1 MFGRT
6 PRIISALDVGSETT
20 RAAIA
25 QIVKEDL
32 ELGDDEVSTAPLKII
47 GVGEVRTRGVERG
60 EFVDISKVADSI
72 RTATEQASVMAWTGV
87 KDVVVSLN
95 GRHTRSVDSV
105 GTISLTGS
113 SSSKDACAMRA
124 IVESDLRHAL
134 EDAKSV
140 TVHSDE
146 RMLHTILQD
155 FAVDSHKFIKNPV
168 GKTGQRLDAHVKVIL
183 ASQSALND
191 LEHALGEAHLSAR
204 LIMLDSLASARACLT
219 PDQMEDGVL
228 LIDIGKGTTDAIIY
242 FGGSPRYVSCVA
254 MAGGFVTGDVAHCLG
269 CDMRSAEEVK
279 LSTGLAAKMPRP
291 AEGRLESLVSE
302 VEETTADP
310 RVVRAMSSRNAEIL
324 LTLRNDIRR
333 ADAEQFIKRGVVLTG
348 CASQDPGL
356 CGLASCIFGMQAQTG
371 KCADTESFDGALDDP
386 GFTSVMGLLS
396 FGYERAAG
404 VSSFSGQERSFL
416 SRAWNALT
424 SKNVSLT

>member
-6 PRIISALDVGSETT
+6 ARIISALDIGSETT

-25 QIVKEDL
+25 QIVDRDV
-32 ELGDDEVSTAPLKII
+32 ELVDEEMSTAQLKII
-47 GVGEVRTRGVERG
+47 GVGEVRTMGVERG

-72 RTATEQASVMAWTGV
+72 RAATEQASVMASTGV

-95 GRHTRSVDSV
+95 GRHARTVDSV
-105 GTISLTGS
+105 GTISLSGS
-113 SSSKDACAMRA
+113 SWSKDTCAMRA
-124 IVESDLRHAL
+124 IVESDLHHAI

-146 RMLHTILQD
+146 RMLHTIVQD
-155 FAVDSHKFIKNPV
+155 FAVDGRKFIKNPI

-183 ASQSALND
+183 VSQSALND
-191 LEHALGEAHLSAR
+191 LERALGEAHLSPR
-204 LIMLDSLASARACLT
+204 LIMLESLASARACLT
-219 PDQMEDGVL
+219 PEQMEDGVL

-254 MAGGFVTGDVAHCLG
+254 MAGGFVTRDVAHSLG
-269 CDMRSAEEVK
+269 CDMRSAEEIK
-279 LSTGLAAKMPRP
+279 LSTGRTATGPRP

-302 VEETTADP
+302 VEEATADP
-310 RVVRAMSSRNAEIL
+310 RALRAISSRNAEIL

-333 ADAEQFIKRGVVLTG
+333 ADAEQFIRREVVLTG
-348 CASQDPGL
+348 RASQDPGL
-356 CGLASCIFGMQAQTG
+356 CGLASSIFGVQAQTG
-371 KCADTESFDGALDDP
+371 KCANTESFDGALHDP

-396 FGYERAAG
+396 FGHERAAG
-404 VSSFSGQERSFL
+404 VSSFSGQGRSFF

-424 SKNVSLT
+424 CKNVSLT